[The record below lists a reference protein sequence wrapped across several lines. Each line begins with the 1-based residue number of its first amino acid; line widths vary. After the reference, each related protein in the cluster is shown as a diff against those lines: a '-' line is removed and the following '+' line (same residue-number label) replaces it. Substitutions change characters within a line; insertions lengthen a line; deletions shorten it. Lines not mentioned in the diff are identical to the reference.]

1 MPNGNTKKDVL
12 VLEAS
17 NKYTHLFL
25 VEKEYFGFNTLE
37 SVIVE

>member
-1 MPNGNTKKDVL
+1 MVIL
-12 VLEAS
+12 VYEAS

-25 VEKEYFGFNTLE
+25 VERDYFGFNTLG